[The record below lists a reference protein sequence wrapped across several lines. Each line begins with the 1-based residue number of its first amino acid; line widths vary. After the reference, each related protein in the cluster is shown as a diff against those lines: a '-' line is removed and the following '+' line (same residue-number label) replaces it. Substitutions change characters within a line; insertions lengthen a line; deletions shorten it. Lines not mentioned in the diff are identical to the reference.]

1 MRICISASSEH
12 LESWIDPRFGR
23 CAYFII
29 VDSDTL
35 NFEAL
40 PNPSISAAHGAGI
53 SAAQVVANKDVKVII
68 TGHIGPNAYQ
78 ALSSTGIKIF
88 TGITGT
94 VKEAIEK
101 YKSGQLKE
109 TNQPTAP
116 AHSGLGNRVGLGL
129 GGGMGKGRGKG
140 RGQNMEYQANNSS
153 TPSQQV
159 SPSKPRKEL
168 KSEDELVELEGYKKR
183 LEDDLQGLKAR
194 IKELKDQGNPLAS

>member
-1 MRICISASSEH
+1 MKICVSASNEH

-29 VDSDTL
+29 VDSDTM
-35 NFEAL
+35 NFEAF

-53 SAAQVVANKDVKVII
+53 SAAQVVANKDVKTVI
-68 TGHIGPNAYQ
+68 TGNIGPNAYQ

-101 YKSGQLKE
+101 YKSGKLKE
-109 TNQPTAP
+109 ANQPTAS

-129 GGGMGKGRGKG
+129 GGGIGMGRGRGKG
-140 RGQNMEYQANNSS
+140 RGQNMEFQANTPF

-159 SPSKPRKEL
+159 SPVKPRKEL
-168 KSEDELVELEGYKKR
+168 KPEDELVELEGYKKR
-183 LEDDLQGLKAR
+183 LEDDLEGLKAR
-194 IKELKDQGNPLAS
+194 IKELKDK